1 MRILKEYQLEVDDW
15 LFEIC
20 EDDTESCE
28 YEVRIGVKEPASDEE
43 PITVAVSFPG
53 QVPFQYWPLSIVP
66 TVLEALGRYHQL
78 VGEERKMGLPPGA
91 FDEVLVQDPEE
102 EERESL
108 YVDFMQAVGEGVRF
122 GSYRNIQGND
132 PTFFVPGGVSWS
144 WQGYL
149 MVLRHTPEELSP
161 REQTFRFAS
170 GARTGEQQ
178 VWITQMIEN
187 HLRGLGS
194 R

>member
-43 PITVAVSFPG
+43 PVTVAVSLPG
-53 QVPFQYWPLSIVP
+53 RIPFRHWPLSIVP

-78 VGEERKMGLPPGA
+78 VGEEGKMGLPPGP
-91 FDEVLVQDPEE
+91 FDEVVVQDPEE

-108 YVDFMQAVGEGVRF
+108 YVDFMQAVGEGIRF
-122 GSYRNIQGND
+122 GSFRNIQGND

-161 REQTFRFAS
+161 GEQTFRFAS

-178 VWITQMIEN
+178 VWITQMVEN